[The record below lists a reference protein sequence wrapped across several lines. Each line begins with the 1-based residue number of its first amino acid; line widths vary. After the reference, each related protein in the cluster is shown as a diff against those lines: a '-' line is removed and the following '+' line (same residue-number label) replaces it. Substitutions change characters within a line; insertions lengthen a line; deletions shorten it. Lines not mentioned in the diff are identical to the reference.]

1 MSQTGSHE
9 SVLGQ
14 WHKAKGRQGL
24 AGVPLRASGAQ
35 LRRIGGDHFW
45 DRHLIIIFSSLQLHD
60 LKPWLVCLIVLNCQ
74 DVLCKFIA
82 KFDKMKQMWL
92 NYYET
97 NRNYE
102 EKNVIHVQCSYCPTC
117 SVPKWRNANGWTWGS
132 LWLKMSYSSSFGW
145 LFGLF
150 LFRYWTWRGGG
161 KKNPAKKTCTKKWK
175 IL

>member
-1 MSQTGSHE
+1 MKFGWPPTQFVRVSSYE
-9 SVLGQ
+9 
-14 WHKAKGRQGL
+14 
-24 AGVPLRASGAQ
+24 
-35 LRRIGGDHFW
+35 IGYSW
-45 DRHLIIIFSSLQLHD
+45 ELQLHD
-60 LKPWLVCLIVLNCQ
+60 LKPWLFWLIVLNCQ
-74 DVLCKFIA
+74 DMLCKFIV

-161 KKNPAKKTCTKKWK
+161 KKNPAKKPVQRSGRYFSIQMSKR
-175 IL
+175 LLFRVFGNA

>member
-1 MSQTGSHE
+1 MAF
-9 SVLGQ
+9 LFGQ
-14 WHKAKGRQGL
+14 GYFL
-24 AGVPLRASGAQ
+24 NP
-35 LRRIGGDHFW
+35 
-45 DRHLIIIFSSLQLHD
+45 IFSACWFPNLFSCKNVEGNDH
-60 LKPWLVCLIVLNCQ
+60 
-74 DVLCKFIA
+74 CKFIA